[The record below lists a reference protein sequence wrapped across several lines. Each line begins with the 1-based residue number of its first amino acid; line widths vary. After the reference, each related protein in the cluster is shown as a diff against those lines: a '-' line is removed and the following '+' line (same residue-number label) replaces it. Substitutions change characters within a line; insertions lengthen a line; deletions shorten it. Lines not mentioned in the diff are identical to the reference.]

1 MLCIPRANCISYY
14 RECGKWGRIS
24 AEYMVYG
31 NAGVA
36 QHLFQRS
43 DYRAET
49 VAVYRCE
56 DRQGTAVAFHIQYA
70 VEHHRFA
77 VDMCLPLPGTV
88 DYRRGRTETVHH
100 CVLVDES
107 GKDIHSHHGGV
118 YR

>member
-14 RECGKWGRIS
+14 REWRKWSLIS

-36 QHLFQRS
+36 QHLFQRG

-56 DRQGTAVAFHIQYA
+56 DRQ
-70 VEHHRFA
+70 
-77 VDMCLPLPGTV
+77 
-88 DYRRGRTETVHH
+88 
-100 CVLVDES
+100 
-107 GKDIHSHHGGV
+107 
-118 YR
+118 